1 MILVYPLH
9 LFALTGG
16 LRHFSLTVETKRL
29 RGVCDAITLNY
40 SKSGMAYAIA
50 RIKKLK
56 RSNLAGSEAHTARG
70 RETPNAD
77 SDKQNIRFIGTKNP
91 TLSLDQL
98 VMEKIGEQK
107 RKIRPD
113 AVYCTEILLTA
124 SPEYFRPHCPT
135 QAGYYDP
142 DKVDSWLAAS
152 KQWLES
158 RYSSRIVRAELHLDE
173 ATPHIH
179 AYFVPLDDKGQ
190 LRAKHFFDGRLKMR
204 EFQDSYSEATEHL
217 GLERGIKGSR
227 AQHQDIKDFYSI
239 VNSGIEPDSSLTQ
252 LQLQAKA
259 ADRDRAQAKKQQMEA
274 TAKALALE
282 NELLDRRI
290 KELEAQVASWREQT
304 KLLRD
309 LALEDVAWELG
320 LDYERSRW
328 RGHGH
333 IINIDGS
340 KFYDFSP
347 DQLHGSGGAIDLVMH
362 VQRCNFRQAVVWL
375 HERFGE
381 VGVERAAIAHVKNR
395 TADIIQ
401 TQARPQFTPPV
412 EDKANWSAVEHYLT
426 QQRGIPSDCVQML
439 KNQGLVYADDQQ
451 NAVFIMRNLDGQRN
465 GAFLRG
471 TRGDNNFKGYS
482 KGTKRS
488 DSWFYFSLGGKAN
501 DKTSTAILCKS
512 AIDAISRAML
522 EYLKRGDA
530 PPERTAYIAIDD
542 IKSLPL
548 ERLQKVPNILVA
560 FGNDKTTDAAAQR
573 VLELLPQSQ
582 IKKSKASDWNQQLI
596 DYGRQLRQQ
605 QQQQQEDDLSL

>member
-1 MILVYPLH
+1 
-9 LFALTGG
+9 
-16 LRHFSLTVETKRL
+16 
-29 RGVCDAITLNY
+29 
-40 SKSGMAYAIA
+40 MAYAIA

-56 RSNLAGSEAHTARG
+56 RSNLAGSEAHTARQ

-77 SDKQNIRFIGTKNP
+77 PDKQNIRFIGTNNP

-98 VMEKIGEQK
+98 VMERIGEQK

-124 SPEYFRPHCPT
+124 SPEYFRPNCPT
-135 QAGYYDP
+135 QAGYYEQ

-152 KQWLES
+152 KQWLDS
-158 RYSSRIVRAELHLDE
+158 RYGDRIVRAELHLDE

-179 AYFVPLDDKGQ
+179 AYFVPLDEKGQ
-190 LRAKHFFDGRLKMR
+190 LRAKHFFDGRQKMR

-239 VNSGIEPDSSLTQ
+239 VNSGIEPDTSLTQ

-282 NELLDRRI
+282 NELKDKRI
-290 KELEAQVASWREQT
+290 KELEAQFAFWQEQT
-304 KLLRD
+304 KQLRD

-320 LDYERSRW
+320 LDYERERW
-328 RGHGH
+328 RGHGL

-347 DQLHGSGGAIDLVMH
+347 EQQKGGGGAIDLVMH
-362 VQRCNFRQAVVWL
+362 VNQCNFRQAVVWL

-381 VGVERAAIAHVKNR
+381 AGVERAAIAHAKKAA
-395 TADIIQ
+395 ADIIQ
-401 TQARPQFTPPV
+401 AQARPQFTPPV
-412 EDKANWSAVEHYLT
+412 ENKANWPAVERYLT
-426 QQRGIPSDCVQML
+426 QQRGIPSDCLQML
-439 KNQGLVYADDQQ
+439 KNLGLLYADDQQ
-451 NAVFIMRNLDGQRN
+451 NAVFVMRNLDGQRN

-471 TRGDNNFKGYS
+471 TRGENNTFKGYQ

-488 DSWFYFSLGGKAN
+488 DSWFYFGLGGQAT
-501 DKTSTAILCKS
+501 DKTDHVLLCS
-512 AIDAISRAML
+512 SPIEAISRAML
-522 EYLKRGDA
+522 EYFVRGNV
-530 PPERTAYIAIDD
+530 PPERTLYMAVDNIN
-542 IKSLPL
+542 SLPV
-548 ERLQKVPNILVA
+548 ERLQKVPNILVT
-560 FGNDKTTDAAAQR
+560 FGKDQSTHAAAQR
-573 VLELLPQSQ
+573 VLQLLPQSQ
-582 IKKSKASDWNQQLI
+582 QVLSKAADWNQQLLE
-596 DYGRQLRQQ
+596 YGRQLRRQQ
-605 QQQQQEDDLSL
+605 QQQDDDLSL